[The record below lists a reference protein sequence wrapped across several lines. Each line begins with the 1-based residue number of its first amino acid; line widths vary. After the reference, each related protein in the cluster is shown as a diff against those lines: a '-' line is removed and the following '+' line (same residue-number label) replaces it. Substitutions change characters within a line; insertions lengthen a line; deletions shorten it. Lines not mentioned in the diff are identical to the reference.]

1 MRTGKEGCLPG
12 CGRSRHRRNGHL
24 RLSPGDRRLLTG
36 HVRAYWGQMTA
47 RKILGTGSLARPN
60 PDLRKAN
67 VMEHL
72 LDQLNGAI
80 DGIASCLADPIHDEW
95 FQTGKATQTLKE
107 AARRLKDI
115 AHGIQIERDQYL
127 ESMSE

>member
-1 MRTGKEGCLPG
+1 MGPPRACALRAYWSGCLG
-12 CGRSRHRRNGHL
+12 ENSGHRVPSPGHL
-24 RLSPGDRRLLTG
+24 R
-36 HVRAYWGQMTA
+36 
-47 RKILGTGSLARPN
+47 N
-60 PDLRKAN
+60 PDRRKAN

-107 AARRLKDI
+107 AARRLNDI

-127 ESMSE
+127 EFMSE

>member
-1 MRTGKEGCLPG
+1 MIREAPKLCFA
-12 CGRSRHRRNGHL
+12 RAYSRHSLIRQTRPPRNL
-24 RLSPGDRRLLTG
+24 R
-36 HVRAYWGQMTA
+36 
-47 RKILGTGSLARPN
+47 N
-60 PDLRKAN
+60 PDRRKAN

-107 AARRLKDI
+107 AARRLNDI

-127 ESMSE
+127 EFMSE

>member
-1 MRTGKEGCLPG
+1 MGPPRACA
-12 CGRSRHRRNGHL
+12 C
-24 RLSPGDRRLLTG
+24 
-36 HVRAYWGQMTA
+36 VRAACVLEWMFR
-47 RKILGTGSLARPN
+47 RKFWAQSPLARPSKESRS
-60 PDLRKAN
+60 RKAN

-80 DGIASCLADPIHDEW
+80 DGIASCLVDPIHDEW

-107 AARRLKDI
+107 AARRLNDI

-127 ESMSE
+127 EFMSE

>member
-1 MRTGKEGCLPG
+1 VAA
-12 CGRSRHRRNGHL
+12 
-24 RLSPGDRRLLTG
+24 SPGARSSCSLRQGRARRAARHHDELANE
-36 HVRAYWGQMTA
+36 HVDTLSALIDKTNEPPRNL
-47 RKILGTGSLARPN
+47 RN
-60 PDLRKAN
+60 PDRRKAN

-107 AARRLKDI
+107 AARRLNDI

-127 ESMSE
+127 EFMSE

>member
-1 MRTGKEGCLPG
+1 MSVVVSLWHLIKPMIRLEDQ
-12 CGRSRHRRNGHL
+12 NGN
-24 RLSPGDRRLLTG
+24 S
-36 HVRAYWGQMTA
+36 
-47 RKILGTGSLARPN
+47 SN
-60 PDLRKAN
+60 PDRRKAN

-107 AARRLKDI
+107 AARRLNDI

-127 ESMSE
+127 EFMSE

>member
-1 MRTGKEGCLPG
+1 MAFNAKLTSPLTLTSLIILCDHFLTLRGGPG
-12 CGRSRHRRNGHL
+12 TSIGVA
-24 RLSPGDRRLLTG
+24 DQ
-36 HVRAYWGQMTA
+36 VE
-47 RKILGTGSLARPN
+47 KILGTGTGGADQNGNLRN
-60 PDLRKAN
+60 PDRRKAN

-107 AARRLKDI
+107 AARRLNDI

-127 ESMSE
+127 EFMSE

>member
-1 MRTGKEGCLPG
+1 MIRLEDQDG
-12 CGRSRHRRNGHL
+12 NL
-24 RLSPGDRRLLTG
+24 R
-36 HVRAYWGQMTA
+36 
-47 RKILGTGSLARPN
+47 N
-60 PDLRKAN
+60 PDRRKAN

-107 AARRLKDI
+107 AARRLNDI

-127 ESMSE
+127 ELMSE

>member
-1 MRTGKEGCLPG
+1 MINDVSVSSDVTLALIKPMIRLEDQ
-12 CGRSRHRRNGHL
+12 NGNL
-24 RLSPGDRRLLTG
+24 R
-36 HVRAYWGQMTA
+36 
-47 RKILGTGSLARPN
+47 N
-60 PDLRKAN
+60 PDRRKAN

-107 AARRLKDI
+107 AARRLNDI

-127 ESMSE
+127 EFMSE

>member
-1 MRTGKEGCLPG
+1 MRKG
-12 CGRSRHRRNGHL
+12 SRIVQIAALLEQARREAA
-24 RLSPGDRRLLTG
+24 
-36 HVRAYWGQMTA
+36 HVRRAA
-47 RKILGTGSLARPN
+47 RHHDELANEHVDTLSALIDKTNEPPRNLRN
-60 PDLRKAN
+60 PDRRKAN

-107 AARRLKDI
+107 AARRLNDI

-127 ESMSE
+127 EFMSE

>member
-1 MRTGKEGCLPG
+1 MINDVSVSGDVTLALKANDQAR
-12 CGRSRHRRNGHL
+12 RSRRE
-24 RLSPGDRRLLTG
+24 S
-36 HVRAYWGQMTA
+36 
-47 RKILGTGSLARPN
+47 KN
-60 PDLRKAN
+60 PDRRKAN

-80 DGIASCLADPIHDEW
+80 DSIASCLADPIHDEW

-107 AARRLKDI
+107 AARRLNDI

-127 ESMSE
+127 GFMSE

>member
-1 MRTGKEGCLPG
+1 MDDDLWPG
-12 CGRSRHRRNGHL
+12 LAGLIVLGVVVAILALGYFVWVFYQL
-24 RLSPGDRRLLTG
+24 R
-36 HVRAYWGQMTA
+36 
-47 RKILGTGSLARPN
+47 N
-60 PDLRKAN
+60 PDRRKAN

-107 AARRLKDI
+107 AARRLNDI

-127 ESMSE
+127 ELMSE

>member
-1 MRTGKEGCLPG
+1 MI
-12 CGRSRHRRNGHL
+12 
-24 RLSPGDRRLLTG
+24 DRPPQPLLTRISRRWFALS
-36 HVRAYWGQMTA
+36 VER
-47 RKILGTGSLARPN
+47 L
-60 PDLRKAN
+60 N

-95 FQTGKATQTLKE
+95 FQTSKATQTLKE
-107 AARRLKDI
+107 AARRLSDI

-127 ESMSE
+127 EFMSE

>member
-1 MRTGKEGCLPG
+1 MK
-12 CGRSRHRRNGHL
+12 
-24 RLSPGDRRLLTG
+24 
-36 HVRAYWGQMTA
+36 
-47 RKILGTGSLARPN
+47 
-60 PDLRKAN
+60 
-67 VMEHL
+67 HL

-107 AARRLKDI
+107 AARRLNDI

-127 ESMSE
+127 EFMSE

>member
-1 MRTGKEGCLPG
+1 MMTSS
-12 CGRSRHRRNGHL
+12 GRHHDVANEHVDTLSALIDKANEAPRNL
-24 RLSPGDRRLLTG
+24 R
-36 HVRAYWGQMTA
+36 
-47 RKILGTGSLARPN
+47 N
-60 PDLRKAN
+60 PDRRKAN

-107 AARRLKDI
+107 AARRLNDI

-127 ESMSE
+127 EFMSE

>member
-1 MRTGKEGCLPG
+1 VVSLWHLIKPMIRLEDQ
-12 CGRSRHRRNGHL
+12 NGN
-24 RLSPGDRRLLTG
+24 S
-36 HVRAYWGQMTA
+36 
-47 RKILGTGSLARPN
+47 SN
-60 PDLRKAN
+60 PDRRKAN

-107 AARRLKDI
+107 AARRLNDI

-127 ESMSE
+127 ELMSE